1 MNKIAPLIVL
11 FISAMLIGNPVLAKG
26 KEQAKG
32 KQHAQVRHEKGKGQY
47 KAKRQTESRWENT
60 NKQALE
66 SSERGRE
73 RSEERHDMH
82 EPQGYGDPRYGD
94 PRYSDP
100 RYGDPRYGSPQNSV
114 DAIIDQGAD
123 SLKSG
128 ARNLLPPPR

>member
-1 MNKIAPLIVL
+1 MNKIAPLIAL

-94 PRYSDP
+94 PRY
-100 RYGDPRYGSPQNSV
+100 GSPQNPV

>member
-32 KQHAQVRHEKGKGQY
+32 KQHAQVRQEKGKGQY

-94 PRYSDP
+94 PRY
-100 RYGDPRYGSPQNSV
+100 GSPQNPV